1 MSFKR
6 SRRYSHHLSDKSRQR
21 ANVSDL
27 RNVSIG
33 SVFAWGSFLVVPLA
47 AHVAHVYRQWGF
59 AMALL
64 ALFFAVV
71 FVEAVKGVMA
81 WFKGRMGE

>member
-1 MSFKR
+1 MQ
-6 SRRYSHHLSDKSRQR
+6 RYRLSS
-21 ANVSDL
+21 A
-27 RNVSIG
+27 
-33 SVFAWGSFLVVPLA
+33 FAWGSFLVVPLA

-59 AMALL
+59 AMALI

-71 FVEAVKGVMA
+71 FVEAAKGVMA